1 MNICGGCQEIADE
14 DKSEIS
20 GFGMSTAEEVIGEAK
35 LKVIDYDTLS
45 DVNLDNLWSSSSGSK
60 LNGLDLFNT
69 TIQNHLAALL
79 IPEQKQL
86 CMSYYQR
93 FTEMIREEIS
103 QLKGMK
109 SVRASTL
116 TNKFTHVK
124 FVDNMWYQG
133 QSDDDKPE
141 GFGGMLEKITSN
153 GQAKL
158 RLCCGIF
165 DGKLHTPTGTCFY
178 ICNNGEWFFGRME
191 GGVEKAGV
199 MNRKVG
205 NTANF
210 IRYEGFFISR
220 KLCGPRSKI
229 FYDGYKGFLSYEGQS
244 YEGLPDGKGKLSWNN
259 GKDSFDGEF
268 SLGKANGSGYYASPR
283 NPGKLLFT
291 YWENGIVHKKDLPN
305 PPEIELNLNE

>member
-1 MNICGGCQEIADE
+1 MNICGGCQEIEDE

-20 GFGMSTAEEVIGEAK
+20 GFGMSTAEEVIGEAD

-45 DVNLDNLWSSSSGSK
+45 NANLDNLWSSPK
-60 LNGLDLFNT
+60 VDELKGLDLFNT
-69 TIQNHLAALL
+69 TIQIYLAALL
-79 IPEQKQL
+79 IDEKKKWCL
-86 CMSYYQR
+86 SYYQR
-93 FTEMIREEIS
+93 FTEMIREEIK

-116 TNKFTHVK
+116 TNKFTHIK
-124 FVDNMWYQG
+124 FEDNMWYQG

-141 GFGGMLEKITSN
+141 GFGVMLEKITSN
-153 GQAKL
+153 GQSKL

-165 DGKLHTPTGTCFY
+165 DSNLRTPTGTCFY

-191 GGVEKAGV
+191 GGFEKAGV

-210 IRYEGFFISR
+210 IRYDGFFMNR
-220 KLCGPRSKI
+220 KLCGPGSKI
-229 FYDGYKGFLSYEGQS
+229 TYDGYKGFLSYEGQS
-244 YEGLPDGKGKLSWNN
+244 YEGLPDGKGKLTWDS
-259 GKDSFDGEF
+259 GKQSLDGEF
-268 SLGKANGSGYYASPR
+268 SLGKANGSGYYASPK
-283 NPGKLLFT
+283 NAGKLLFT
-291 YWENGIVHKKDLPN
+291 YWEKGRVHKKDLPN